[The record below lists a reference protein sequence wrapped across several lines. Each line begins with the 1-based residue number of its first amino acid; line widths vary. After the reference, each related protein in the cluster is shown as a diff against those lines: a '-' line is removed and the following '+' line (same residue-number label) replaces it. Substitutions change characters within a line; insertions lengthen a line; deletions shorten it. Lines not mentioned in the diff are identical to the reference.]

1 VLIKPLI
8 YIYLCIL
15 EILYEE
21 TGSWKEIYYY
31 LAGIMVL
38 GALVT
43 CPYCLYK
50 LRGTKS
56 SEVGCWQLKL

>member
-1 VLIKPLI
+1 L
-8 YIYLCIL
+8 YIL
-15 EILYEE
+15 EVIYEE

-56 SEVGCWQLKL
+56 SEVGCWRLKL